1 MRPANIF
8 QGLGSIPPASLPG
21 LSALSTIAVLAVLL
35 GLSGC
40 GESSKS
46 LVPQD
51 GNPFAAART
60 GTDSTLEVVTWNLEN
75 FAKNGQ
81 ITADYVAQAV
91 AGLDVDIVAMQ
102 EIESVVYFRAVD
114 EALADWEGYK
124 ANSAYADL
132 DLAFLYR
139 TTGKLDVE
147 SIYEI
152 LTGEPALPRS
162 PPVLPGAFDGPAA
175 DRRQQPL
182 QMLRGR
188 GHRSP

>member
-1 MRPANIF
+1 MNSPR
-8 QGLGSIPPASLPG
+8 LWSTLPVSPRA
-21 LSALSTIAVLAVLL
+21 LSALLALGVLAALL

-46 LVPQD
+46 LIPQD

-75 FAKNGQ
+75 FAKNDQ

-114 EALADWEGYK
+114 EALADWESYK
-124 ANSAYADL
+124 ANRSEE
-132 DLAFLYR
+132 R
-139 TTGKLDVE
+139 RVGKE
-147 SIYEI
+147 C
-152 LTGEPALPRS
+152 RS
-162 PPVLPGAFDGPAA
+162 
-175 DRRQQPL
+175 RW
-182 QMLRGR
+182 
-188 GHRSP
+188 SPYH